1 MAEALGT
8 AASGIAVAQIALQ
21 VGGAV
26 IKLKRLWD
34 EVKDVPDDIADLMD
48 QIDCLDP
55 VLWEAENSFNGG
67 DLPSTFWDNLASRS
81 TTTYCRKAL
90 RNLTNI
96 VDDLNNQI
104 TNAKRGRRRI
114 TAVKVLLKTNSV
126 QKLAKRLENAV
137 RMLMLAQQ
145 SYLVALQRVQPDIII
160 RKFNA
165 LTFPQSQPE
174 SQVVYNS
181 ISETEV
187 QRVSKKRH
195 EEPDTSSIATQCR
208 WVHSTRWTRPSYFGR
223 ICIESFASSRKI
235 LIQSPLWLSR
245 QSWELHSI
253 KAFGAWQWN
262 LTSYRLIPRNSEI
275 YKSIEAGSLRDVQKL
290 FEAGL
295 ASPYDRTDN
304 GWTLLHYTVFYA
316 NFEMTKYLVDIGA
329 SPFEPDCF
337 SNYPSANINPSN
349 LGTLGFVKQ
358 VISDTSLARKLLVY
372 PDGNTGHED
381 QEKRLLSCN
390 CRYGY
395 EHHHIYMAL
404 LPYQCPSHRSTS
416 LSSRVMRANYIL
428 ESLGPINAVKT
439 VLEPDWTTNTQAIF
453 SNSAYPMII
462 SIARGLMRAA
472 RIDLYSDHL
481 QEERHREFNNY
492 FTFALDV
499 IKGTPDVHIT
509 DPVMLREGGGK
520 LTALLCAVFS
530 AVISSVPFDRY
541 YFHFELAKF
550 VASIRKWLEVL
561 ALAGVDLEAYGQ
573 REYGFLI
580 GSCNLR
586 HITIFWDDMCVK
598 VHFVHFKFGP
608 KPEDWQFYF
617 NEPTDEFAGDFW
629 NLVKDPPLNIPGAW
643 VEEEEE
649 EEAYDYV

>member
-1 MAEALGT
+1 MAEALGV
-8 AASGIAVAQIALQ
+8 AASGIAVAQIAVQ

-26 IKLKRLWD
+26 IKLKQLWD
-34 EVKDVPDDIADLMD
+34 EVKDVPDDVADLMD

-55 VLWEAENSFNGG
+55 VLWEAENSFNGSG
-67 DLPSTFWDNLASRS
+67 LPSTFWDDLASRS

-90 RNLTNI
+90 RNLTTI

-104 TNAKRGRRRI
+104 TNVKKGRRRI
-114 TAVKVLLKTNSV
+114 TAVKVLLQKDLI
-126 QKLAKRLENAV
+126 QKLEKRLENAV

-145 SYLVALQRVQPDIII
+145 SYLVALQRVQPDVIIQ
-160 RKFNA
+160 KFNA

-174 SQVVYNS
+174 SQVGS
-181 ISETEV
+181 DSTSETEV
-187 QRVSKKRH
+187 RRESKKHH
-195 EEPDTSSIATQCR
+195 EEPNTASITTKPR
-208 WVHSTRWTRPSYFGR
+208 WVQSTRWTKPSYFGR

-235 LIQSPLWLSR
+235 IFQSPLWLSR

-253 KAFGAWQWN
+253 KALGAWQWN
-262 LTSYRLIPRNSEI
+262 LRSYRLIRRSSEI
-275 YKSIEAGSLRDVQKL
+275 CKSIEAGSLRDVQKL

-295 ASPYDRTDN
+295 ASPYDRTGN
-304 GWTLLHYTVFYA
+304 GWTLRHYAVFYA

-329 SPFEPDCF
+329 NPFEPDYF
-337 SNYPSANINPSN
+337 SNYPSTNINPSN
-349 LGTLGFVKQ
+349 LGTLGFIKQ
-358 VISDTSLARKLLVY
+358 VISDTLLARKLLVY
-372 PDGNTGHED
+372 PHRNTGHVD
-381 QEKRLLSCN
+381 QEKQLLSCN

-404 LPYQCPSHRSTS
+404 LPYQCPSHR
-416 LSSRVMRANYIL
+416 
-428 ESLGPINAVKT
+428 
-439 VLEPDWTTNTQAIF
+439 TQ
-453 SNSAYPMII
+453 
-462 SIARGLMRAA
+462 GLMRAA
-472 RIDLYSDHL
+472 RIDLYGDHL
-481 QEERHREFNNY
+481 QEERHKEFNNY
-492 FTFALDV
+492 FTFAIDV

-541 YFHFELAKF
+541 YFHFDFSKF

-586 HITIFWDDMCVK
+586 HIELFWDD
-598 VHFVHFKFGP
+598 FGP
-608 KPEDWQFYF
+608 EPEDWGFYF
-617 NEPTDEFAGDFW
+617 NEPTDEFAGNFW
-629 NLVKDPPLNIPGAW
+629 NLVRDSPLNIPGAW
-643 VEEEEE
+643 VEDED
-649 EEAYDYV
+649 EAYDFF